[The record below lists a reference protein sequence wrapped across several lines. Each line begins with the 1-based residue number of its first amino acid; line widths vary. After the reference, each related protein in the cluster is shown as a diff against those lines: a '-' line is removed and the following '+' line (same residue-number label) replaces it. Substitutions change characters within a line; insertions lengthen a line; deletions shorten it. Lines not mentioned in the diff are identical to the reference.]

1 MQPLLYLNLILGLLV
16 NRMVIWRR
24 GSLGAYALGRSY
36 ARFSWTY
43 DVLLLVARGSPD
55 ELC

>member
-24 GSLGAYALGRSY
+24 GSLGAYALGRGY